1 MTYAQ
6 VTEECSMKM
15 ASRFNQHM
23 DFTNYLDA
31 YRNPTYEPEDIIE
44 HPIDATAQ
52 VGNTARVVA
61 GNVAGFLV
69 TNHCLRRYVHGDND
83 TILMALLRKTKRT
96 MENILD
102 YTGLIPRA
110 RDLWE
115 QPSWDYHLYY
125 ARQIK
130 QYLTDASAGIMETLA
145 GFFGKYWQF
154 VKQAVLVG
162 VSVFSTYM
170 CVKVSYALG
179 DYVKG
184 KIVPKYISD
193 DDQVAQLESE
203 ANACFYKGRN
213 HCKLCKL

>member
-1 MTYAQ
+1 LNSPEAVQRRIDFAYNVDIAEEYREYYIDQNGNEKYKLNAVKARAAARKLIGTSVSNNLDVYRFTKFSAFDGRTIETDMTYAQ

-31 YRNPTYEPEDIIE
+31 YRNPVYEPEDIVE
-44 HPIDATAQ
+44 HPIDTDAQ
-52 VGNTARVVA
+52 IGNVARVAA

-69 TNHCLRRYVHGDND
+69 TNHCLRKYLHGDDD

-115 QPSWDYHLYY
+115 QPS
-125 ARQIK
+125 
-130 QYLTDASAGIMETLA
+130 
-145 GFFGKYWQF
+145 
-154 VKQAVLVG
+154 
-162 VSVFSTYM
+162 
-170 CVKVSYALG
+170 
-179 DYVKG
+179 
-184 KIVPKYISD
+184 
-193 DDQVAQLESE
+193 
-203 ANACFYKGRN
+203 
-213 HCKLCKL
+213 